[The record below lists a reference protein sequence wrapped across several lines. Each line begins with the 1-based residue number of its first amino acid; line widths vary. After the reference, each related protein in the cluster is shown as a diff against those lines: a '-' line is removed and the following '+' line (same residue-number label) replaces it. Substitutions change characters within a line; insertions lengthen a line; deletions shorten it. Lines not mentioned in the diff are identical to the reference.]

1 MEKIIK
7 IFPPVF
13 ESFINKKE
21 IKRKIKIRIEA
32 NSGEFTYV
40 DIDFSNL
47 ISFAGKVNT
56 IVVDFFLISSCIY
69 CIDRLFER
77 RKNSVDGWSREF
89 IIQIP
94 VTDPVKWGSLSNKLE
109 SILSFLTG
117 DYWKCSF
124 YQNSF
129 VFPLVELDQN
139 YDQNFKQVNLFSGG
153 LDSLIGAIDFLEE
166 FAEENL
172 LLVSHYDQ
180 NMHGPK
186 NDQEKVIDKLVLKYN
201 QRIKQ
206 IPSINIHPTIA
217 NETTC
222 RSRSLL
228 FLGLATL
235 ISQTKGLPI
244 IVPENGTVSLN
255 FPLSTSRRSACSTR
269 TTHPTFISK
278 ITSLL
283 LSLDL
288 IIDISNPYKF
298 DTKGEMVSKCNNT
311 TFLKQIIDLSNSCGK
326 RGHRSH
332 WIDDKRAS
340 HCGTCM
346 PCVYRRASL
355 LTLTDKTTYGTK
367 LDSLYPF
374 KTDKGQDIGACLE
387 YLKKPITFEEIKNE
401 LIVNGLIDLPNLEE
415 YAKVVMRTRD
425 ELKAWVMKFGNINVR
440 RKAGL

>member
-7 IFPPVF
+7 IFPPVL
-13 ESFINKKE
+13 ESIIIKKE
-21 IKRKIKIRIEA
+21 IKRKIKIRVEA

-47 ISFAGKVNT
+47 IAFASKVKT

-94 VTDPVKWGSLSNKLE
+94 VNDPVKWNSVSNKLE

-124 YQNSF
+124 YRNSF
-129 VFPLVELDQN
+129 IFPLVELDQN
-139 YDQNFKQVNLFSGG
+139 YNQSFKQVNLFSGG
-153 LDSLIGAIDFLEE
+153 LDSLIGAIDFLESNHNE
-166 FAEENL
+166 KL
-172 LLVSHYDQ
+172 ILISHYDQ
-180 NMHGPK
+180 YMRGPK
-186 NDQEKVIDKLVLKYN
+186 GDQKDVEEELIKKYKNQFEK
-201 QRIKQ
+201 

-228 FLGLATL
+228 FLGLATI
-235 ISQTKGLPI
+235 ISQAKGLTI

-255 FPLSTSRRSACSTR
+255 FPLSASRRSACSTR
-269 TTHPTFISK
+269 TTHPTFISEV
-278 ITSLL
+278 TSLL
-283 LSLDL
+283 FLLDL
-288 IIDISNPYKF
+288 IVDISNPYRF
-298 DTKGEMVSKCNNT
+298 DTKGEMVTKCNNT
-311 TFLKQIIDLSNSCGK
+311 NFLKQIINLSNSCGK
-326 RGHRSH
+326 RGHPGKWKYDTH
-332 WIDDKRAS
+332 AS
-340 HCGTCM
+340 HCGKCM
-346 PCVYRRASL
+346 PCVYRQASL
-355 LTLTDKTTYGTK
+355 ISIKDNTTYGNE
-367 LDSLYPF
+367 LDTLYPF
-374 KTDKGQDIGACLE
+374 KTDMGQDIGACLE
-387 YLKKPITFEEIKNE
+387 YLKRPITIEEIQNE
-401 LIVNGLIDLPNLEE
+401 LIVNGLIDLSNLEE
-415 YAKVVMRTRD
+415 YSKVVMRTRD